1 MSIISSLYIG
11 ASGLSVNQK
20 GIEVT
25 GNNLSNLNTEGYTR
39 QTLELSSTPTL
50 ECDGQMIGSG
60 ATVSSISRETNVFVT
75 RQLMTKSAEYGE
87 ENAKSTV
94 LAEIEQIM
102 SIDGDDSLST
112 SIDEFFDAWQEL
124 SNDPSA
130 TLERQQVMQVGEN
143 LAASFQTMVSDLGT
157 VTNSINEDLEGK
169 ITSLNQQLQQIADLN
184 VQIVSAEST
193 GISANSLRDQRDV
206 LLKAVAEIAG
216 ISNYEEANGMVSVQL
231 SSGLPLVT
239 ADTVSTL
246 ATEWNSGV
254 LDITLTSGASTTQ
267 LSADDFSGELGGM
280 LELRDEYIPDL
291 VEQLD
296 ILAYN
301 LATAV
306 NAVHNSGID
315 QNSNSGSDF
324 FSFSSSGSD
333 PWDGAASTLTM
344 ALSSTSEVAAGNSAT
359 SGDNENTLNMVALQD
374 QNLINGTSTLNN
386 YYASIAAAVGLTVSE
401 NDAALASSED
411 CLTQLQNMRA
421 SVSGVSTDEEMLML
435 VQYQSGYEAAAR
447 FLTTVDEMLDTLM
460 SM

>member
-50 ECDGQMIGSG
+50 EYDGQMIGSG

-184 VQIVSAEST
+184 VQIV
-193 GISANSLRDQRDV
+193 LCR
-206 LLKAVAEIAG
+206 
-216 ISNYEEANGMVSVQL
+216 
-231 SSGLPLVT
+231 
-239 ADTVSTL
+239 
-246 ATEWNSGV
+246 
-254 LDITLTSGASTTQ
+254 
-267 LSADDFSGELGGM
+267 
-280 LELRDEYIPDL
+280 
-291 VEQLD
+291 
-296 ILAYN
+296 
-301 LATAV
+301 
-306 NAVHNSGID
+306 
-315 QNSNSGSDF
+315 
-324 FSFSSSGSD
+324 
-333 PWDGAASTLTM
+333 
-344 ALSSTSEVAAGNSAT
+344 
-359 SGDNENTLNMVALQD
+359 
-374 QNLINGTSTLNN
+374 
-386 YYASIAAAVGLTVSE
+386 
-401 NDAALASSED
+401 
-411 CLTQLQNMRA
+411 
-421 SVSGVSTDEEMLML
+421 
-435 VQYQSGYEAAAR
+435 
-447 FLTTVDEMLDTLM
+447 VDRHFR
-460 SM
+460 